1 MSTKLNITL
10 SSYSLDLGCSFDSKE
25 DKYSFY
31 RGNDCIKKFCS
42 ELKGLGTKVVNYDQK
57 EMTPLTDD
65 ENRYYEE
72 QKKCY
77 ICRTAFCDNKNQRK
91 RFKLCKKVRD
101 HCNFTIKFRGTAHSL
116 CNLHYKIPKEI
127 PVKIHNGSKYDYHL
141 IIKELAEEFRDEDF
155 ECLGENT
162 KKYISFKFQL
172 KKNVIMIVVKQ
183 SHTK

>member
-1 MSTKLNITL
+1 
-10 SSYSLDLGCSFDSKE
+10 
-25 DKYSFY
+25 
-31 RGNDCIKKFCS
+31 
-42 ELKGLGTKVVNYDQK
+42 
-57 EMTPLTDD
+57 MT
-65 ENRYYEE
+65 
-72 QKKCY
+72 
-77 ICRTAFCDNKNQRK
+77 
-91 RFKLCKKVRD
+91 
-101 HCNFTIKFRGTAHSL
+101 NFTIKFRGTAHSI

-183 SHTK
+183 SQTK